1 VPTLQY
7 GPGAAASPA
16 AALLSQ
22 GPVTL
27 RRNRKLCSS
36 AEALR
41 AELAAEGVEAVPLGL
56 RAPSAGAPDALV
68 LPAGRPRC
76 GIFGLETY
84 RRGAFEVQ
92 DAGSQCIARA
102 VAEAVR
108 AMAAAEAAAAGSAAA
123 AAGAAVVAVEVAG
136 TAVEAAAAAASG
148 GEAAAEAAAEAA
160 GGSTGGATAAAGGS
174 EAEAAAGPRA
184 EAAGLEEAA
193 AAAGLEAAAAGSEA
207 AASEALKRRR
217 RSKVKRRV
225 WRVLDMCAGNG
236 GKALA
241 IASALSAASETDEA
255 SVDEIEIAFRID
267 CYDVDER
274 KLRHLRAGAER
285 AGVAGRVT
293 AVTASHLRAVA
304 TRDRARAMVVGDEDN
319 QNDDWN
325 ADDAYAYDAVL
336 VDVPCSSTGALR
348 RFPSLRWEMDE
359 GKAAPAAEDTDSS
372 TSATS
377 STDAGDVTGQLR
389 SFGWD
394 ADDATARREFDAD
407 ADADASDS
415 SSRWGRT
422 R

>member
-148 GEAAAEAAAEAA
+148 GEAA
-160 GGSTGGATAAAGGS
+160 
-174 EAEAAAGPRA
+174 AEAAAGPRA